1 MAVEVGLYCLSWL
14 AALTPD
20 ISMIPPDDLFAEM
33 AETRQEQEWNFTIA
47 VLPNRA
53 SHMHSEGIQGFRGQ
67 KMERSDASEA
77 EGTGKA
83 EKG

>member
-20 ISMIPPDDLFAEM
+20 ISMIPPDDLFAETVE
-33 AETRQEQEWNFTIA
+33 ARQEQEWNFAIA
-47 VLPNRA
+47 VAPNHA
-53 SHMHSEGIQGFRGQ
+53 AHMLSEEIQGFRGQ
-67 KMERSDASEA
+67 KTEKIDASKA
-77 EGTGKA
+77 EGAGKT